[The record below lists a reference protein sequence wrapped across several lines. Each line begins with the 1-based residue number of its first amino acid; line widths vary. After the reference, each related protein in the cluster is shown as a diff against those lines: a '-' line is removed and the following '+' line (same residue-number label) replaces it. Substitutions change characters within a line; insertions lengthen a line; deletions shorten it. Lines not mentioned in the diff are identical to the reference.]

1 MKVEIWSDLLCPFCY
16 IGKRKFER
24 ALEHFA
30 HREEV
35 EVAWRSFELMPDAPR
50 ESARDMHDLLAAKL
64 GGDRARA
71 VAMNRYVTGEAA
83 AVGLRYD
90 LDRAH
95 PTNSFD
101 AHRLIHLAAAHG
113 LQDAAEERLFA
124 AHFTE
129 ARHIGRHDTLKELA
143 AEIGLDEREVADVLA
158 GDAYAAEVRAEE
170 AEGRALGLTGVPFF
184 VIDRTYAISGA
195 QPSDL
200 FLEALRRAWAEAH
213 PLTTLHGRPPGEAG
227 DAACADGTCAVPA
240 QQQHPERREG
250 AALQS

>member
-24 ALEHFA
+24 ALERFA
-30 HREEV
+30 HRDEV
-35 EVAWRSFELMPDAPR
+35 AVAWRSFELMPDAPR
-50 ESARDMHDLLAAKL
+50 ESGRDMHDLLAAKL

-71 VAMNRYVTGEAA
+71 VAMNRHVTGEAA
-83 AVGLRYD
+83 AMGLRYD

-101 AHRLIHLAAAHG
+101 AHRFIHLAAAHG

-129 ARHIGRHDTLKELA
+129 ARHIGRHATLKALA
-143 AEIGLDEREVADVLA
+143 AEIGLDEREVADMLA

-195 QPSDL
+195 QPSDH

-213 PLTTLHGRPPGEAG
+213 PLTTLHGPAQGEAG
-227 DAACADGTCAVPA
+227 DAACADGACAVPA
-240 QQQHPERREG
+240 QQR
-250 AALQS
+250 LSS